1 MSKLFAICLVTAFL
15 VACQG
20 SPHRATEALEIKKI
34 RVNDAEL
41 AYVEE
46 GRGETVVFVHGASGD
61 WRTWDD
67 LRPYIAEKYHYVALS
82 RRYHFPNECCS
93 DGEDYSV
100 LQQAEDVAAFIRAL
114 NVGKVH
120 LVGGSYGGRVIS
132 YVALKYPEL
141 LRSLV
146 VSDPGI
152 IAPVTAEG
160 KAALADYQKDVAK
173 SAASA
178 KAGDVRQ
185 AAILLFNA
193 VQDDPAAF
201 ENAPPVRQERWLAN
215 SKTLPLMFAGAAPPP
230 VTCEELSS
238 LKVPVLVMR
247 GELTRANFALGDEML
262 LSCLP
267 KGTELAVVPNG
278 RHMWYPVSPRA
289 GADAILA
296 FIAKH

>member
-1 MSKLFAICLVTAFL
+1 M
-15 VACQG
+15 
-20 SPHRATEALEIKKI
+20 
-34 RVNDAEL
+34 
-41 AYVEE
+41 
-46 GRGETVVFVHGASGD
+46 
-61 WRTWDD
+61 
-67 LRPYIAEKYHYVALS
+67 
-82 RRYHFPNECCS
+82 
-93 DGEDYSV
+93 

-160 KAALADYQKDVAK
+160 KAALADYQKDLAK

>member
-1 MSKLFAICLVTAFL
+1 MAKLFAICLVTAFL
-15 VACQG
+15 AACQG
-20 SPHRATEALEIKKI
+20 SPHRATEALEIRKI
-34 RVNDAEL
+34 RVNDVDL
-41 AYVEE
+41 AYVEN
-46 GRGETVVFVHGASGD
+46 GRGETVIFVHGASGD

-67 LRPYIAEKYHYVALS
+67 LRPFIAEKYHYVALS
-82 RRYHFPNECCS
+82 RRYHFPNDWRG
-93 DGEDYSV
+93 DGKDYSV
-100 LQQAEDVAAFIRAL
+100 LQNAEDVAAFIRAL

-120 LVGGSYGGRVIS
+120 LVGGSYGGRVTG

-146 VSDPGI
+146 VSDPAI

-160 KAALADYQKDVAK
+160 KTALADFQKDVNR
-173 SAASA
+173 SAAAA

-185 AAILLFNA
+185 AAILLFDA

-201 ENAPPVRQERWLAN
+201 ENAPPARQERWLAN
-215 SKTLPLMFAGAAPPP
+215 SRTLPLMFAGAAPPQ
-230 VTCEELSS
+230 VTCEELAS

-247 GELTRANFALGDEML
+247 GQLTRANFALGDDML

-267 KGTELAVVPNG
+267 KGTELAVVQNG
-278 RHMWYPVSPRA
+278 RHMWYSVTPRA
-289 GADAILA
+289 GADSILA